1 MPKKNPWPE
10 GLASEQRREP
20 KLSHYRELK
29 AVRQV
34 RLQVKNQRLSVSLG
48 PLSTSRLV
56 ETSSTLTFFEI
67 HGILESSIGH

>member
-29 AVRQV
+29 AVR
-34 RLQVKNQRLSVSLG
+34 LQLKNQRLSVSLG
-48 PLSTSRLV
+48 PVSTSRLV
-56 ETSSTLTFFEI
+56 ETSSTVTFFEI
-67 HGILESSIGH
+67 RGISESSIKH